1 MSFPHPAPRD
11 GLLRFLRSGNGV
23 LRTQGAATLVEVFR
37 VQSTVDNA
45 AQRVT
50 GMDVIAQTGA
60 PANRETEHAAQRS
73 TIMFHV
79 KPGVDCAQRPVQRAS
94 ATSAEDAP
102 FSHSPVHRVP
112 LREPGED
119 LKRSDAAGLPSVALT
134 RAARL
139 LQGDTGELASG
150 GPDTNRLSSSAR
162 GNANGEV
169 DAGTTR
175 IHNAT
180 YHQVPIAFLGFT

>member
-1 MSFPHPAPRD
+1 
-11 GLLRFLRSGNGV
+11 
-23 LRTQGAATLVEVFR
+23 
-37 VQSTVDNA
+37 
-45 AQRVT
+45 
-50 GMDVIAQTGA
+50 MDVIAQTGA

-119 LKRSDAAGLPSVALT
+119 LKCGDVAGLPSVAMT

-139 LQGDTGELASG
+139 LQGDTG
-150 GPDTNRLSSSAR
+150 
-162 GNANGEV
+162 
-169 DAGTTR
+169 
-175 IHNAT
+175 
-180 YHQVPIAFLGFT
+180 

>member
-1 MSFPHPAPRD
+1 MA
-11 GLLRFLRSGNGV
+11 LRRPFIRFACNARQAMLPTGSQVWTSSRRQGRRQIGK
-23 LRTQGAATLVEVFR
+23 RGTQ
-37 VQSTVDNA
+37 
-45 AQRVT
+45 
-50 GMDVIAQTGA
+50 
-60 PANRETEHAAQRS
+60 AQRS

-94 ATSAEDAP
+94 ATSAEDTP

>member
-1 MSFPHPAPRD
+1 
-11 GLLRFLRSGNGV
+11 
-23 LRTQGAATLVEVFR
+23 
-37 VQSTVDNA
+37 
-45 AQRVT
+45 
-50 GMDVIAQTGA
+50 MDVIAQTGA
-60 PANRETEHAAQRS
+60 PENRETEHAAQRS

-79 KPGVDCAQRPVQRAS
+79 KPGVDRAHRPVQRAS
-94 ATSAEDAP
+94 ATSTVHAP

-119 LKRSDAAGLPSVALT
+119 LKRGDAAGLPSVAMM

-150 GPDTNRLSSSAR
+150 GPDANRLSSSAR
-162 GNANGEV
+162 GIANGEI

-175 IHNAT
+175 IHT
-180 YHQVPIAFLGFT
+180 TTHHQVPFASLGFT